1 MPLPMKQVI
10 RFAKLPTTR
19 PTEFEMTPGAVE
31 LTRLAHE
38 LGLIDLYGL
47 SFSGLLNPTGNADW
61 RLTARLAA
69 TAQQPCIITLAAVT
83 TRVDERITR
92 QYIAQ
97 YAPPEGSE
105 VEMPEDDG
113 IEPLPDT
120 LDLAEVMAE
129 ALILALPLYPRKKGA
144 ELTKSQFTA
153 PGKQPMTDAQ
163 AKPFAS
169 LAVLRDRLEK

>member
-1 MPLPMKQVI
+1 MPLPMKRVI

-19 PTEFEMTPGAVE
+19 PTGFDMTPGATE
-31 LTRLAHE
+31 LTQLAHE
-38 LGLIDLYGL
+38 LGLIDLCGL
-47 SFSGLLNPTGNADW
+47 SFTGSLRPAGHADW
-61 RLTARLAA
+61 RLTARLVA
-69 TAQQPCIITLAAVT
+69 TARQACVVTLAAVA
-83 TRVDERITR
+83 TRVDETITR
-92 QYIAQ
+92 HYVAR
-97 YAPPEGSE
+97 YAPSEGSE
-105 VEMPEDDG
+105 VEMPDDDG
-113 IEPLPDT
+113 IEPLPET

-153 PGKQPMTDAQ
+153 PGRQPMTDAQ